1 MIKEMLGF
9 DYLLDE
15 DDLKA
20 IVDQFEMRPADQ
32 VHFYDL
38 LSRPDFQVALIN
50 DLTSKLKGDLK
61 YGMGNEQ
68 SIVYIIIAKK
78 GRGKTTLAK
87 IIVTMGGHEYKI
99 VWSLTDILEQLHT
112 SCPPPHF
119 TFILDDPLILSGDAS
134 KKIKEEF
141 ANVNQLCRQFSVN
154 FISNTKYFKPLENVD
169 IFLELG
175 GIKKKTGET
184 RCFWRSDTGKYLGYV
199 ILKKTFTEEEFQ
211 SSNNE
216 KVETWESLI
225 EHEGSFNAINQNNL
239 LDKIMEDIE
248 QNHRDAELEDVSDI
262 KFFLSGKAHLT
273 MRMIDLLAR
282 QVMKRLER
290 KDHKGREIKLSTDEF
305 SLIETESLNPEVLEP
320 MVATLPFAEKDQAVI
335 SLLIVEGL
343 KTTDALQR
351 LKDNRFKDSRFTT
364 PLHISHFYQL
374 KAKEIGIAM
383 ENRYA
388 IMHPEYEHQ
397 GGPNKPDFLFPQ
409 KQQVIAFKSVLAP
422 EGVKKQ
428 MIDIKVEWEKAK
440 ELGWELW
447 CFVCCF
453 RTREI
458 YYYKYEGGSA

>member
-1 MIKEMLGF
+1 
-9 DYLLDE
+9 
-15 DDLKA
+15 
-20 IVDQFEMRPADQ
+20 
-32 VHFYDL
+32 
-38 LSRPDFQVALIN
+38 
-50 DLTSKLKGDLK
+50 
-61 YGMGNEQ
+61 
-68 SIVYIIIAKK
+68 
-78 GRGKTTLAK
+78 
-87 IIVTMGGHEYKI
+87 
-99 VWSLTDILEQLHT
+99 
-112 SCPPPHF
+112 
-119 TFILDDPLILSGDAS
+119 
-134 KKIKEEF
+134 
-141 ANVNQLCRQFSVN
+141 
-154 FISNTKYFKPLENVD
+154 
-169 IFLELG
+169 
-175 GIKKKTGET
+175 
-184 RCFWRSDTGKYLGYV
+184 
-199 ILKKTFTEEEFQ
+199 
-211 SSNNE
+211 
-216 KVETWESLI
+216 
-225 EHEGSFNAINQNNL
+225 
-239 LDKIMEDIE
+239 
-248 QNHRDAELEDVSDI
+248 
-262 KFFLSGKAHLT
+262 
-273 MRMIDLLAR
+273 
-282 QVMKRLER
+282 
-290 KDHKGREIKLSTDEF
+290 
-305 SLIETESLNPEVLEP
+305 